1 MCCIY
6 IYTRAK
12 IINGSRVERRGS
24 GGGGGGDEEIAA

>member
-1 MCCIY
+1 MCC

-24 GGGGGGDEEIAA
+24 GGGGGGGGDEEIAA